1 MSLISLN
8 APGKEVLL
16 MGNEALARGALEAG
30 ISVAAAYPGNPSSE
44 IVGSLSEVAN
54 ELGIYVEWSVNEKV
68 ALEVA
73 ASAALSGLNAV
84 VAMKQN
90 GLNVASDFLL
100 NLNMTGIRG
109 GLVLIVCDDPAGISS
124 TNEQDSRIIAK
135 LGDLPLLEPATIAD
149 SKDMVRHA
157 FEVSREIGN
166 VCLVRSVTRISHAR
180 GNVTLGPLPETRP
193 VPHFDTSV
201 CLSALPPLVT
211 HPVAHARLEK
221 AADLFRDSP
230 YNTYAGPEKPELLV
244 ISCGAASLFASEAIE
259 ILGIGS
265 SVGLLTIGTTW
276 PLPESLLLEHLKRC
290 ERVLFLEEVD
300 PVLENNVKELF
311 ADCNADLPRI
321 SFLGKKSGAVPDM
334 GELTPGLILRILADV
349 AAAPVPRIDAAY
361 TEAAED
367 AAKALAPARSLAFCA
382 GCPHRASY
390 WAIKK
395 ALTLDGRDGVLF
407 GDIGCYGLGFMATGF
422 RQAKTLHAMGSGV
435 GMGAGFGMLG
445 RLGAKQP
452 SLAVCGDSTFYHAAI
467 PALVN
472 AAHQGSDFLMILLDN
487 SATAMTGFQPHP
499 GSPVDA
505 MGSPAPAISM
515 EGLCGALGI
524 KTVIGDP
531 FKMEEAVTA
540 ILDLL
545 DEQGTKVL
553 ILRQPCAL
561 VRGKKEP
568 SRPRYKVDPKK
579 CIGED
584 CGCNRFCTR
593 VFRCPGLFWDEAT
606 KKSVID
612 EAICVGCGVCAHLC
626 PAAAIGKETA

>member
-1 MSLISLN
+1 MSQIRLN

-44 IVGSLSEVAN
+44 IVGSLSEVAHDM
-54 ELGIYVEWSVNEKV
+54 GIYVEWSVNEKV

-73 ASAALSGLNAV
+73 ASAALSGLNAL
-84 VAMKQN
+84 ASMKQN
-90 GLNVASDFLL
+90 GLNVACDFLL
-100 NLNMTGIRG
+100 NLNLSGIRG

-124 TNEQDSRIIAK
+124 TNEQDSRFFAR
-135 LGDLPLLEPATIAD
+135 LGDLPLLEPASI
-149 SKDMVRHA
+149 SECKDMVCHA
-157 FEVSREIGN
+157 FEVSRQIGN

-211 HPVAHARLEK
+211 HPVAHARLKK
-221 AADLFRDSP
+221 AATLFQDSRFNS
-230 YNTYAGPEKPELLV
+230 YRGPDRPELLV
-244 ISCGAASLFASEAIE
+244 IACGAASLFASEAME
-259 ILGIGS
+259 LLGLDS
-265 SVGLLTIGTTW
+265 QVGLLTIGTTW
-276 PLPESLLLEHLKRC
+276 PLPEDLVLEHLKRC
-290 ERVLFLEEVD
+290 QRVLFLEEVD
-300 PVLENNVKELF
+300 PVLENNVKELY
-311 ADCNADLPRI
+311 ADRNAELPKI
-321 SFLGKKSGAVPDM
+321 AFSGKKSGTVPDT
-334 GELTPGLILRILADV
+334 GELGPGLILKILAGLTS
-349 AAAPVPRIDAAY
+349 VPLPEVDEDYVRS
-361 TEAAED
+361 AED
-367 AAKALAPARSLAFCA
+367 AAANLAPTRSLAFCA

-395 ALTLDGRDGVLF
+395 ALILDGRDGVLF

-435 GMGAGFGMLG
+435 GMGTGFGMLG
-445 RLGAKQP
+445 RLGATQP

-472 AAHQGSDFLMILLDN
+472 AQHQGSDFLMILLDN

-505 MGSPAPAISM
+505 MGTPAHAVPM
-515 EGLCGALGI
+515 EGVCTSLGI

-531 FKMEEAVTA
+531 FNVEESVMAVY
-540 ILDLL
+540 DLL
-545 DEQGTKVL
+545 QEAGTKVL
-553 ILRQPCAL
+553 ILRQRCAL
-561 VRGKKEP
+561 VRGKREP
-568 SRPRYKVDPKK
+568 ARPRYRIDPER
-579 CIGED
+579 CIGEE

-593 VFRCPGLFWDEAT
+593 VFRCPGLFWDEAA
-606 KKSVID
+606 KKAVID
-612 EAICVGCGVCAHLC
+612 EAICVGCGVCADLC
-626 PAAAIGKETA
+626 PAKAITKESA